1 MFGQDM
7 IFGQKTIK
15 IDEKGRIILPNF
27 TYVESKDILLL
38 GISDNDG
45 NFKIFLRNDIINI
58 INGMIE
64 EQKTTDELK
73 RFKFLTEQI
82 NGFQSSFLTECVV
95 DNQKRVT
102 IPVEI
107 REELNLEDSLYICG
121 GTDFGI
127 PCLNLYRKKEDMV
140 KRLCK
145 TKHYEN
151 S

>member
-7 IFGQKTIK
+7 MFGQKNIK

-27 TYVESKDILLL
+27 TYVESKDIVLL

-45 NFKIFLRNDIINI
+45 NFKMFSKNEVVKAIN
-58 INGMIE
+58 NMIE
-64 EQKTTDELK
+64 EQKTVNDLK

-82 NGFQSSFLTECVV
+82 NSFQSSILTECVV
-95 DNQKRVT
+95 DNQKRIT

-121 GTDFGI
+121 GTDYCI
-127 PCLNLYRKKEDMV
+127 PCLNLYKSKQDMKK
-140 KRLCK
+140 KIK

>member
-7 IFGQKTIK
+7 IFGQKNIK

-27 TYVESKDILLL
+27 TYVESKDVVLL

-45 NFKIFLRNDIINI
+45 NFKMFSKNEVVKAIN
-58 INGMIE
+58 NMIE
-64 EQKTTDELK
+64 EQKTVNDLK

-82 NGFQSSFLTECVV
+82 NSFQSSFLTECVV
-95 DNQKRVT
+95 DNQKRIT

-121 GTDFGI
+121 GTDYYI
-127 PCLNLYRKKEDMV
+127 PCLNLYKSKEDM
-140 KRLCK
+140 K